1 MKPEQ
6 IAARLTATA
15 GFSRAVKRACEPD
28 PATLVAMPATH
39 AILLAEIVVRS
50 ARPHVLLVADENR
63 AEELQREFELWAP
76 DLEVLPFPAPNHLM
90 HAQVSTDHEILA
102 ARSKVLKRLV
112 LSGAVDSGKDAFLA
126 IASARALLPKL
137 CPVGEFSTRL
147 LALAPGMV
155 VPPAQLAQRLSDLGY
170 RRSPLVEEP
179 GEFVQRGGLLD
190 FFPADAPLPIR
201 VDFFDDEIESLRHFS
216 VTDQRSA
223 GWLESWEVGSATEHP
238 VWRGPQ
244 AAAALGKLELGGL
257 RRADQDRLQR
267 EMALLAEGSY
277 FDAAPFLLASS
288 QGESSSL
295 LDFAGGA
302 RIVVD
307 DPDAINWA
315 LQEQTGAEE
324 RLRAQL
330 LGDRQ
335 LPAGIGSPVN
345 DPAPLAAAL
354 ESADLTVLQ
363 SGSGPDTAEISV
375 TDELSS
381 PESYGGRLLHMA
393 NELAESGLA
402 TILASYQGER
412 LVDLLTEHGVW
423 ATPMAEAGGQ
433 LGPGDVV
440 VVRASLMRGWR
451 HRGLGLQLLTDAE
464 IFGRTRRRAAPVSKP
479 AVDEEFLLDLSEGD
493 FVVHVEHGIGR
504 YRGVVRLADAAG
516 DREYL
521 QIEYARDGKLYVPVD
536 QLGRVQRFV
545 GAGEANPKLS
555 RLGTQDWNRA
565 KRKASGAA
573 REIAGELLEIYAAR
587 EGGPG
592 HSFGPDSDWQLAM
605 EQAFPFVETPDQL
618 TAIEQVKADMES
630 ERPMDR
636 LICGDVGFGKTEV
649 AVRAAFKA
657 AQEGKQVAIL
667 VPTTILAQQHFDTF
681 QRRVGTYPIR
691 IALLSRFQSAANQR
705 RTVAELEA
713 GGIDIVIGTH
723 RLLSRDIAFSDLG
736 LVVVDE
742 EQRFG
747 VAQKERLKKLRAEVD
762 VLTLTA
768 TPIPRTLHM
777 ALTEVRDI
785 SVIESPPHDRRPVK
799 SYVTAYAED
808 VVREAI
814 ESELARGGQVFF
826 VHNRVNSIYGAAAK
840 VAKICPNARVA
851 VAHGRMPSSA
861 LETVMVEFAG
871 GQHDVLVCTAIIEN
885 GVDLPNVNTLVVDEC
900 WMFGLAQLYQL
911 RGRVGRSASQAY
923 AYFLYS
929 REDRL
934 TEAAQKRLQA
944 VLEANDLGAGLRLAM
959 RDLQIR
965 GAGDMLGADQSG
977 FANSVGLYMYLQ
989 MVRDAVREAKG
1000 SGPAQDPRQRVLT
1013 PVDLPLDAYIP
1024 DEYAGTYAAKLRE
1037 YQRLVRTDSVGA
1049 VEAVAAGLRDRFGE
1063 FPDPVAN
1070 LIYVA
1075 KVRAHATEL
1084 GIGSI
1089 ATAGSDLVLRLDPDR
1104 LVDRG
1109 DLRRRLGPEA
1119 RLGQLG
1125 ITWPDFEDRKD
1136 WRQRLLAYFESAA
1149 KGRVGGSA
1157 RAGAGSTA

>member
-1 MKPEQ
+1 MRPDR
-6 IAARLTATA
+6 IAARLTETA
-15 GFSRAVKRACEPD
+15 EIAAAVERAAADD
-28 PATLVAMPATH
+28 PSTVVAMPATH
-39 AILLAEIVVRS
+39 AILLAEVVVRS
-50 ARPHVLLVADENR
+50 ARPHLLVVADENR
-63 AEELQREFELWAP
+63 AEELLREFELWAGG
-76 DLEVLPFPAPNHLM
+76 LEVLPFPAPDHLV
-90 HAQVSTDHEILA
+90 HAQVSTDHGILA
-102 ARSKVLKRLV
+102 ARSRVLKRLT
-112 LSGAVDSGKDAFLA
+112 LAASAPVDRGFL
-126 IASARALLPKL
+126 IVASARALLPKL
-137 CPVGEFSTRL
+137 CPAREFTERL
-147 LALAPGMV
+147 LALEPGMV
-155 VPPAQLAQRLSDLGY
+155 LPPARLAKRLLDLGF

-190 FFPADAPLPIR
+190 FFPADSAHPIR
-201 VDFFDDEIESLRHFS
+201 VDFFDDEIESLRYFE
-216 VTDQRSA
+216 VADQRSGA
-223 GWLESWEVGSATEHP
+223 PLETWEVASATEHP

-244 AAAALGKLELGGL
+244 VAADLGKLDIDGL
-257 RRADQDRLQR
+257 RRADQDRLYRQL
-267 EMALLAEGSY
+267 ALLAEGSY
-277 FDAAPFLLASS
+277 FDAAPFLLASG

-295 LDFAGGA
+295 LDFAGTA
-302 RIVVD
+302 RLVVE
-307 DPDAINWA
+307 DPDAIAWA
-315 LQEQTGAEE
+315 LREQSGAEE

-330 LGDRQ
+330 LKDRQ
-335 LPAGIGSPVN
+335 LPRGIGTPLN
-345 DPAPLAAAL
+345 DPAPLIGAL
-354 ESADLTVLQ
+354 ESAHLKLLQ
-363 SGSGPDTAEISV
+363 SGSGPGA
-375 TDELSS
+375 DEVYATEAFSS

-402 TILASYQGER
+402 TILASYQGDR

-423 ATPMAEAGGQ
+423 ATPLAEAGGR

-451 HRGLGLQLLTDAE
+451 HRDLGLQLLTDAE
-464 IFGRTRRRAAPVSKP
+464 IFGRMRRRAAPAAKP

-493 FVVHVEHGIGR
+493 YVVHVEHGIGR
-504 YRGVVRLADAAG
+504 YRGVVRLANAAG

-545 GAGEANPKLS
+545 GAGEATPRLS
-555 RLGTQDWNRA
+555 RLGTKDWTRA

-573 REIAGELLEIYAAR
+573 REIAAELLEIYATR
-587 EGGPG
+587 ESGPG
-592 HSFGPDSDWQLAM
+592 HSFGPDSDWQLSM

-630 ERPMDR
+630 DRPMDR

-667 VPTTILAQQHFDTF
+667 VPTTILAQQHHDTF
-681 QRRVGTYPIR
+681 RRRLGSFPLRV
-691 IALLSRFQSAANQR
+691 ALLSRFQSPGRQKKI
-705 RTVAELEA
+705 VADLETGA
-713 GGIDIVIGTH
+713 VDIVIGTH
-723 RLLSRDIAFSDLG
+723 RLLSRDINFADLG

-799 SYVTAYAED
+799 SYVTAYDEG

-814 ESELARGGQVFF
+814 DSELARGGQVFV

-840 VAKICPNARVA
+840 ISRISPGAKVA
-851 VAHGRMPSSA
+851 VAHGQMPSSA
-861 LETVMVEFAG
+861 LESVMVEFAG

-911 RGRVGRSASQAY
+911 RGRVGRSATQAY

-965 GAGDMLGADQSG
+965 GAGDMLGANQSG

-1000 SGPAQDPRQRVLT
+1000 SGPADGQQRRPLT
-1013 PVDLPLDAYIP
+1013 PVDLPLSAYIP

-1037 YQRLVRTDSVGA
+1037 YQRLVRADTVSA

-1084 GIGSI
+1084 GIDSI
-1089 ATAGSDLVLRLDPDR
+1089 ATTGADLVMRMDPER
-1104 LVDRG
+1104 FVDRA
-1109 DLRRRLGPEA
+1109 DLRRRLGPGA

-1125 ITWPDFEDRKD
+1125 ITWPDFEDFSD
-1136 WRQRLLAYFESAA
+1136 WRQRLLGYFEHSRAD
-1149 KGRVGGSA
+1149 RVGRSA
-1157 RAGAGSTA
+1157 PAAPG

>member
-1 MKPEQ
+1 MRPER
-6 IAARLTATA
+6 IAAQLVATA
-15 GFSRAVKRACEPD
+15 EFEAAIGRACAAAP
-28 PATLVAMPATH
+28 TTIVAMSATH
-39 AILLAEIVVRS
+39 AILLAEIVTRS
-50 ARPHVLLVADENR
+50 ARPHLLLVADENR
-63 AEELQREFELWAP
+63 AEELLREFELWAGR
-76 DLEVLPFPAPNHLM
+76 LEVLSFPAPDHLV
-90 HAQVSTDHEILA
+90 HAQVSTDHAILT
-102 ARSKVLKRLV
+102 ARSRVLKRL
-112 LSGAVDSGKDAFLA
+112 SRAQRASPGSDGFLVV
-126 IASARALLPKL
+126 ASARALLPKL
-137 CPVGEFSTRL
+137 CPVEEFRQRL

-155 VPPAQLAQRLSDLGY
+155 LPPAELAQRLLELGY

-190 FFPADAPLPIR
+190 FFPTDSELPVR
-201 VDFFDDEIESLRHFS
+201 VDFFDDEIESLRHFG
-216 VTDQRSA
+216 VADQRSGA
-223 GWLESWEVGSATEHP
+223 WLESWEVASATEHP

-244 AAAALGKLELGGL
+244 AAAALNRLDLAAL

-267 EMALLAEGSY
+267 QMVLLAEGSF
-277 FDAAPFLLASS
+277 FDAASYLLASS

-295 LDFAGGA
+295 LDFADAA
-302 RIVVD
+302 RLVVE
-307 DPDAINWA
+307 DPDAIGWA
-315 LQEQTGAEE
+315 LREHAGAED
-324 RLRAQL
+324 RMRAQL
-330 LGDRQ
+330 RKDRQ
-335 LPAGIGSPVN
+335 LPAGIG
-345 DPAPLAAAL
+345 DPLNALEPLLAAVGA
-354 ESADLTVLQ
+354 ADVTVLQ
-363 SGSGPDTAEISV
+363 SGSGPDA
-375 TDELSS
+375 DEVAATEAMSS

-402 TILASYQGER
+402 TILASYQGDR
-412 LVDLLTEHGVW
+412 LVELLTEHGVW
-423 ATPMAEAGGQ
+423 ATAMAEASGP

-440 VVRASLMRGWR
+440 VTRASLMRGWR

-464 IFGRTRRRAAPVSKP
+464 IFGRMRRRSAPVAKP
-479 AVDEEFLLDLSEGD
+479 ALDDEFLLDLAEGD
-493 FVVHVEHGIGR
+493 FVVHVEHGIGQ

-521 QIEYARDGKLYVPVD
+521 QIIYAQDSKLYVPVD
-536 QLGRVQRFV
+536 QLGRIQRFV
-545 GAGEANPKLS
+545 GAGEAKPKLS
-555 RLGTQDWNRA
+555 RLGTKDWSRA
-565 KRKASGAA
+565 KSKAAGAA
-573 REIAGELLEIYAAR
+573 REIAGELLEIYSAR
-587 EGGPG
+587 ESGPG

-630 ERPMDR
+630 DRPMDR

-667 VPTTILAQQHFDTF
+667 VPTTILAQQHHDTF
-681 QRRVGTYPIR
+681 RDRLGSFPLQV
-691 IALLSRFQSAANQR
+691 ALLSRFQSSAQQKQI
-705 RTVAELEA
+705 VADLGA
-713 GGIDIVIGTH
+713 GRVDIVIGTH

-736 LVVVDE
+736 LVIVDE

-747 VAQKERLKKLRAEVD
+747 VAQKERFKKLRAEVD

-799 SYVTAYAED
+799 SYVTGYEED
-808 VVREAI
+808 VVCEAI
-814 ESELARGGQVFF
+814 ESELARGGQVFV

-840 VAKICPNARVA
+840 IARICPRARVA
-851 VAHGRMPSSA
+851 VAHGRLPSRA
-861 LETVMVEFAG
+861 LESVMVEFAS

-911 RGRVGRSASQAY
+911 RGRVGRSATQAY

-934 TEAAQKRLQA
+934 TEAAQERLQA

-965 GAGDMLGADQSG
+965 GAGDMLGANQSG

-989 MVRDAVREAKG
+989 MVREAVREAKG
-1000 SGPAQDPRQRVLT
+1000 SQSQEGLQRRSLT
-1013 PVDLPLDAYIP
+1013 PVDLPLSAYIP
-1024 DEYAGTYAAKLRE
+1024 DEYTGTYAAKLRE
-1037 YQRLVRTDSVGA
+1037 YQRLVRAETVGA
-1049 VEAVAAGLRDRFGE
+1049 VEAVALGLRDRFGE

-1075 KVRAHATEL
+1075 KVRAFATAL
-1084 GIGSI
+1084 QIDSI
-1089 ATAGSDLVLRLDPDR
+1089 ATAGSDLVMRLDPESF
-1104 LVDRG
+1104 VDRG
-1109 DLRRRLGPEA
+1109 DLRRRLGPET

-1125 ITWPDFEDRKD
+1125 ITWPNFEDHPD
-1136 WRQRLLAYFESAA
+1136 WRQRLLSYFESS
-1149 KGRVGGSA
+1149 VGGAIRRSA
-1157 RAGAGSTA
+1157 RVRAGRT

>member
-6 IAARLTATA
+6 IAARITATA
-15 GFSRAVKRACEPD
+15 EFATAAERAAAGPSTV
-28 PATLVAMPATH
+28 VAMPATH
-39 AILLAEIVVRS
+39 AILLAEVVARS
-50 ARPHVLLVADENR
+50 ARPHLLLVADENR
-63 AEELQREFELWAP
+63 AEELLREFELWAGG
-76 DLEVLPFPAPNHLM
+76 LEVLPFPAPDHLM

-102 ARSKVLKRLV
+102 ARSRVLKRLT
-112 LSGAVDSGKDAFLA
+112 LAETAPADQGFLV

-137 CPVGEFSTRL
+137 CPAGEFAERL
-147 LALAPGMV
+147 LALEPGMV
-155 VPPAQLAQRLSDLGY
+155 LPPARLAQRLLDLGF

-190 FFPADAPLPIR
+190 FFPADSTHPIR
-201 VDFFDDEIESLRHFS
+201 VDFFDDEIESLRYFE
-216 VTDQRSA
+216 VTDQRSGA
-223 GWLESWEVGSATEHP
+223 ALEGWEVGSATEHP

-244 AAAALGKLELGGL
+244 AAAALGKLDIDGL

-267 EMALLAEGSY
+267 QLALLAEGSY
-277 FDAAPFLLASS
+277 FDAAPFLLSS
-288 QGESSSL
+288 CQGESSGL
-295 LDFAGGA
+295 LDFAAAA
-302 RIVVD
+302 RLAVE
-307 DPDAINWA
+307 DPDAIAWS
-315 LQEQTGAEE
+315 LREQSGAED

-330 LGDRQ
+330 IKDRQ
-335 LPAGIGSPVN
+335 LPRGIGTPLN
-345 DPAPLAAAL
+345 DLAPLLAAL
-354 ESADLTVLQ
+354 EFAHLKLLQ
-363 SGSGPDTAEISV
+363 SGSGPRNDEIYA
-375 TDELSS
+375 TEEFSS

-402 TILASYQGER
+402 TILASYQGDR

-423 ATPMAEAGGQ
+423 ATPLAEAGGR

-464 IFGRTRRRAAPVSKP
+464 IFGRMRRRAAPAAKP
-479 AVDEEFLLDLSEGD
+479 TVDEEFLLDLSEGD
-493 FVVHVEHGIGR
+493 YVVHVEHGIGR
-504 YRGVVRLADAAG
+504 YRGVVRLANAAG

-545 GAGEANPKLS
+545 GAGEATPKLS
-555 RLGTQDWNRA
+555 RLGTKDWTRA
-565 KRKASGAA
+565 KKKASGAA
-573 REIAGELLEIYAAR
+573 REIAGELLEIYATR
-587 EGGPG
+587 ESGPG
-592 HSFGPDSDWQLAM
+592 HSFGPDSDWQLSM

-630 ERPMDR
+630 DRPMDR

-667 VPTTILAQQHFDTF
+667 VPTTILAQQHHDTF
-681 QRRVGTYPIR
+681 RRRLGSYPLQVE
-691 IALLSRFQSAANQR
+691 LLSRFQSPARQKKI
-705 RTVAELEA
+705 VADLEA
-713 GGIDIVIGTH
+713 GAADIVIGTH
-723 RLLSRDIAFSDLG
+723 RLLSRDIKFADLG

-799 SYVTAYAED
+799 SYVTAYEEG
-808 VVREAI
+808 VVRDAI

-840 VAKICPNARVA
+840 ISRICPRARVA
-851 VAHGRMPSSA
+851 VAHGQMPSSA
-861 LETVMVEFAG
+861 LESVMVEFAS

-911 RGRVGRSASQAY
+911 RGRVGRSATQAY
-923 AYFLYS
+923 AYFLYT

-965 GAGDMLGADQSG
+965 GAGDMLGANQSG

-1000 SGPAQDPRQRVLT
+1000 SGPADDGQRRSLT
-1013 PVDLPLDAYIP
+1013 PVDLPLSAYIP
-1024 DEYAGTYAAKLRE
+1024 DEYTGTYAAKLRE
-1037 YQRLVRTDSVGA
+1037 YQRLVRADSVSA

-1084 GIGSI
+1084 GIDSI
-1089 ATAGSDLVLRLDPDR
+1089 ATTGADLVMRMDSETF
-1104 LVDRG
+1104 VDRG
-1109 DLRRRLGPEA
+1109 DLRRRLGSDA

-1125 ITWPDFEDRKD
+1125 ITWPDFEDLPD
-1136 WRQRLLAYFESAA
+1136 WRQRLLDYLERSGA
-1149 KGRVGGSA
+1149 GRVGRSA
-1157 RAGAGSTA
+1157 RAAQG

>member
-15 GFSRAVKRACEPD
+15 EFASAAERAAAG
-28 PATLVAMPATH
+28 PATVVAMPATH
-39 AILLAEIVVRS
+39 AILLADVVRRS
-50 ARPHVLLVADENR
+50 ARPYLLLVSDENR
-63 AEELQREFELWAP
+63 AEELLREFELWAGG
-76 DLEVLPFPAPNHLM
+76 LEVLAFPAPDHLA
-90 HAQVSTDHEILA
+90 HAQVSTDHQVLA
-102 ARSKVLKRLV
+102 ARSRVLKRLT
-112 LSGAVDSGKDAFLA
+112 LAAAVPPGEGFLVV
-126 IASARALLPKL
+126 ASARALLPKL
-137 CPVGEFSTRL
+137 CPAREFAERL
-147 LALAPGMV
+147 LALEPGLV
-155 VPPAQLAQRLSDLGY
+155 LPPARLAQRLLDLGY

-190 FFPADAPLPIR
+190 FFPADSEHPIR
-201 VDFFDDEIESLRHFS
+201 VDFFDDEIESLRYFD
-216 VTDQRSA
+216 VTDQRSGA
-223 GWLESWEVGSATEHP
+223 ALESWEVGSATEHP

-244 AAAALGKLELGGL
+244 AAAALGRLDLDGL

-267 EMALLAEGSY
+267 QLALLAEGSF
-277 FDAAPFLLASS
+277 FDAAPFLLSS
-288 QGESSSL
+288 GQVESSSL
-295 LDFAGGA
+295 LDFAGSA
-302 RIVVD
+302 RLAVE
-307 DPDAINWA
+307 DPDTIAWA
-315 LQEQTGAEE
+315 LREQSGAEE

-330 LGDRQ
+330 LKDRQ
-335 LPAGIGSPVN
+335 LPRGIGTPLN
-345 DPAPLAAAL
+345 DVKPLVEAL
-354 ESADLTVLQ
+354 ESAHLKLLQ
-363 SGSGPDTAEISV
+363 SGSGPQSDEVYATAEF
-375 TDELSS
+375 SS

-402 TILASYQGER
+402 TILASYQGDR

-423 ATPMAEAGGQ
+423 ATPLAEAGGR
-433 LGPGDVV
+433 LGPGDVA

-464 IFGRTRRRAAPVSKP
+464 IFGRMRRRAAPAAKP

-493 FVVHVEHGIGR
+493 YVVHVEHGIGR
-504 YRGVVRLADAAG
+504 YRGVVRLANAAG

-545 GAGEANPKLS
+545 GAGEATPKLS
-555 RLGTQDWNRA
+555 RLGTKDWTRA

-573 REIAGELLEIYAAR
+573 REIAGELLEIYATR
-587 EGGPG
+587 ESEPG
-592 HSFGPDSDWQLAM
+592 HSFGPDSDWQLSM

-657 AQEGKQVAIL
+657 AQEGKQVAML
-667 VPTTILAQQHFDTF
+667 VPTTILAQQHHDTF
-681 QRRVGTYPIR
+681 RRRLGSYPLR
-691 IALLSRFQSAANQR
+691 VELLSRFQTPARQKKI
-705 RTVAELEA
+705 VADLESGA
-713 GGIDIVIGTH
+713 VDIVIGTH
-723 RLLSRDIAFSDLG
+723 RLLSRDINFSDLG

-799 SYVTAYAED
+799 SYVTAYEEG

-814 ESELARGGQVFF
+814 DSELARGGQVFV

-840 VAKICPNARVA
+840 ISRICPRARVA
-851 VAHGRMPSSA
+851 VAHGQMPSNA
-861 LETVMVEFAG
+861 LESVMVEFAG

-911 RGRVGRSASQAY
+911 RGRVGRSATQAY

-965 GAGDMLGADQSG
+965 GAGDMLGANQSG

-1000 SGPAQDPRQRVLT
+1000 SGPADEGRRRVLT
-1013 PVDLPLDAYIP
+1013 PVDLPLSAYIP
-1024 DEYAGTYAAKLRE
+1024 DEYTGTYAAKLRE
-1037 YQRLVRTDSVGA
+1037 YQRLVRADSVSA
-1049 VEAVAAGLRDRFGE
+1049 VESVAAGLRDRFGE

-1084 GIGSI
+1084 GIDSI
-1089 ATAGSDLVLRLDPDR
+1089 ATAGADLVMRMDPER
-1104 LVDRG
+1104 FVDRG
-1109 DLRRRLGPEA
+1109 DMRRRLGPEA

-1125 ITWPDFEDRKD
+1125 ITWPDFEDRPD
-1136 WRQRLLAYFESAA
+1136 WRRRLLAYFERAGA
-1149 KGRVGGSA
+1149 RRVGRPA
-1157 RAGAGSTA
+1157 RAGPG

>member
-6 IAARLTATA
+6 IAERLTSTA
-15 GFSRAVKRACEPD
+15 EFAAAVERAAAAD
-28 PATLVAMPATH
+28 PSTVVAMPATH
-39 AILLAEIVVRS
+39 AILLAEVVIRS
-50 ARPHVLLVADENR
+50 ARPHLLVVADENR
-63 AEELQREFELWAP
+63 SEELLREFELWAGE
-76 DLEVLPFPAPNHLM
+76 LEVLPFPAPDHLS

-102 ARSKVLKRLV
+102 ARSRVLKRLT
-112 LSGAVDSGKDAFLA
+112 LAANPSNEKGFLVV
-126 IASARALLPKL
+126 ASARALLPKL
-137 CPVGEFSTRL
+137 CPAGEFAERL
-147 LALAPGMV
+147 LALEPGMV
-155 VPPAQLAQRLSDLGY
+155 LPPARLAQGLLDLGF

-190 FFPADAPLPIR
+190 FFPSDSARPIR
-201 VDFFDDEIESLRHFS
+201 VDFFDDEIESLRHFE
-216 VTDQRSA
+216 VADQRSGA
-223 GWLESWEVGSATEHP
+223 ALESWEVGSATEHP

-244 AAAALGKLELGGL
+244 AAATLGKLDIDGL
-257 RRADQDRLQR
+257 RRADQDRLRRQL
-267 EMALLAEGSY
+267 ALLAEGSF
-277 FDAAPFLLASS
+277 FDAAPFLLSS
-288 QGESSSL
+288 CQSESSSL
-295 LDFAGGA
+295 LDFAGAA
-302 RIVVD
+302 RLAVE
-307 DPDAINWA
+307 DPDAISWA
-315 LQEQTGAEE
+315 LREQSGAEE

-330 LGDRQ
+330 MKDRQ
-335 LPAGIGSPVN
+335 LPRGIGTPLN
-345 DPAPLAAAL
+345 DVAPLVAAL
-354 ESADLTVLQ
+354 EYAHLKLLQ
-363 SGSGPDTAEISV
+363 SGSGPQGDEILATEAFSA
-375 TDELSS
+375 

-402 TILASYQGER
+402 TILASYQGDR
-412 LVDLLTEHGVW
+412 LVELLTEHGVW
-423 ATPMAEAGGQ
+423 ATPLAEAGGR

-440 VVRASLMRGWR
+440 VVRASLTRGWR
-451 HRGLGLQLLTDAE
+451 HRGLGLQLLTDSE
-464 IFGRTRRRAAPVSKP
+464 IFGRMRRRAAPAAKA

-493 FVVHVEHGIGR
+493 YVVHVEHGIGR
-504 YRGVVRLADAAG
+504 YRGVVRLANAAG

-545 GAGEANPKLS
+545 GAGEATPKLS
-555 RLGTQDWNRA
+555 RLGTKDWSRA

-573 REIAGELLEIYAAR
+573 REIAAELLEIYATR
-587 EGGPG
+587 ESGPG
-592 HSFGPDSDWQLAM
+592 HSFGPDSDWQLSM

-630 ERPMDR
+630 DRPMDR

-667 VPTTILAQQHFDTF
+667 VPTTILAQQHHDTF
-681 QRRVGTYPIR
+681 RRRLGTFPLQVE
-691 IALLSRFQSAANQR
+691 LLSRFQSPARQKKI
-705 RTVAELEA
+705 VAELESGA
-713 GGIDIVIGTH
+713 VDIVIGTH
-723 RLLSRDIAFSDLG
+723 RLLSRDINFSDLG

-799 SYVTAYAED
+799 SYVTAYEEG
-808 VVREAI
+808 VIREAI

-840 VAKICPNARVA
+840 ISKICPRARVA
-851 VAHGRMPSSA
+851 VAHGQMPSNA
-861 LETVMVEFAG
+861 LESVMVEFAG

-911 RGRVGRSASQAY
+911 RGRVGRSATQAY

-965 GAGDMLGADQSG
+965 GAGDMLGANQSG

-989 MVRDAVREAKG
+989 MVRDAVRKAKG
-1000 SGPAQDPRQRVLT
+1000 SGPAGEGRKRSLT
-1013 PVDLPLDAYIP
+1013 PVDLPLSAYIP

-1037 YQRLVRTDSVGA
+1037 YQRLVRADSVSE
-1049 VEAVAAGLRDRFGE
+1049 VEAVAEGLRDRFGE
-1063 FPDPVAN
+1063 FPEPVAN

-1084 GIGSI
+1084 GIDSI
-1089 ATAGSDLVLRLDPDR
+1089 ATTGADLVMRMDPEQFVDRSDLRL
-1104 LVDRG
+1104 
-1109 DLRRRLGPEA
+1109 RLGPGA

-1125 ITWPDFEDRKD
+1125 ITWPDFEDHPD
-1136 WRQRLLAYFESAA
+1136 WRQRLLAYFERS
-1149 KGRVGGSA
+1149 SA
-1157 RAGAGSTA
+1157 RRAGSTIRAAPG